1 MDDRDRNREPEYDA
15 LLDTAYAEEPQQRK
29 RISVSLG
36 LRCFLLLIL
45 VLSLVVFASRML
57 TYHQLSEQKDALQAQ
72 KEKYEAQI
80 ERMEHYLDGSLS
92 YEDIIRIAREK
103 YNLAFPDETIVY
115 SGQGDSNASGR

>member
-1 MDDRDRNREPEYDA
+1 MDDRQFDLPYQTEASES
-15 LLDTAYAEEPQQRK
+15 K
-29 RISVSLG
+29 KMGVSLG

-45 VLSLVVFASRML
+45 VLAMAVFASRML
-57 TYHQLSEQKDALQAQ
+57 TYHQLTEEKEALQSQ

-103 YNLAFPDETIVY
+103 YNLAFPDDTIVY
-115 SGQGDSNASGR
+115 SGQSDGK